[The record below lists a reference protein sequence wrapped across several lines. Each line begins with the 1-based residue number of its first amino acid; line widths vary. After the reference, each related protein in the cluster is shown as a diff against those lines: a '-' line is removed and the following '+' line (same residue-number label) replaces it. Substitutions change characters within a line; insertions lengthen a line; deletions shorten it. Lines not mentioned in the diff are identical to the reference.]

1 MELKNLKENRNI
13 IEKVVEGSIAEE
25 LDIEPGD
32 ILVSINQSKV
42 KDIIDYKYLISD
54 DFVLVTIEK
63 KDGEL
68 WDLEIEKE
76 YDEDL
81 GIVFTNPLIDKAR
94 SCRNKCIFCF
104 IDQLPKGMRET
115 LYFKD
120 DDSRLSFLQGN
131 FITLT
136 NLNDDEIQRII
147 DYRLSPINVSVH
159 TTNPKLRVKMI
170 NNKRAGEILNIL
182 KRFSK
187 AQIEV
192 NCQIVLVP
200 GVNDGEELRRTLD
213 DLSKLYPSVKS
224 VAVVPVGI
232 TKYREGLSS
241 IQVYDDNNANELL
254 DLVDEMQNE
263 FLKKLNTRFVFASD
277 EFYAITG
284 KKLPDYDEYEGFPQ
298 YENGVGMMRLFS
310 YEIDEELKNIKGEIK
325 VNKEYIIATGTLAY
339 KFMKS
344 ISDKIMNKI
353 NGLNLKIVPIKN
365 DFFGHS
371 ITVSGLVT
379 GQDLIN
385 QLRSYDATEAIIVPK
400 SMFKKG
406 EEIFLDNITK
416 EDVEKELNK
425 KVIPLD
431 ISGKEFI
438 DILKEE

>member
-1 MELKNLKENRNI
+1 
-13 IEKVVEGSIAEE
+13 
-25 LDIEPGD
+25 
-32 ILVSINQSKV
+32 
-42 KDIIDYKYLISD
+42 
-54 DFVLVTIEK
+54 
-63 KDGEL
+63 
-68 WDLEIEKE
+68 
-76 YDEDL
+76 
-81 GIVFTNPLIDKAR
+81 
-94 SCRNKCIFCF
+94 
-104 IDQLPKGMRET
+104 
-115 LYFKD
+115 
-120 DDSRLSFLQGN
+120 
-131 FITLT
+131 
-136 NLNDDEIQRII
+136 
-147 DYRLSPINVSVH
+147 
-159 TTNPKLRVKMI
+159 
-170 NNKRAGEILNIL
+170 
-182 KRFSK
+182 
-187 AQIEV
+187 
-192 NCQIVLVP
+192 
-200 GVNDGEELRRTLD
+200 
-213 DLSKLYPSVKS
+213 
-224 VAVVPVGI
+224 
-232 TKYREGLSS
+232 
-241 IQVYDDNNANELL
+241 
-254 DLVDEMQNE
+254 MQNE

-431 ISGKEFI
+431 ISGKEF
-438 DILKEE
+438 